1 MVTPEFLTAYYGNGF
16 NSSVAAPA
24 PTVTTKDRFQ
34 LVRPRFIM
42 NQYTGG
48 GQCSDL
54 EKPSP
59 AITSVPKQNLITCH
73 SWIYNPHFGN
83 GGNSLAQPLP
93 TITANRKWHYLM
105 NPQYE
110 SKGGGID
117 VPCFT
122 LIARMDKQPPYL
134 ITTEHDGN
142 KLPSFIRKEGN
153 VLVYEIYDTDAPIV
167 AKIKQFMAENGLVDV
182 KMRMLK
188 IPELKRIMGFP
199 ANYKLVG
206 TQAEQKKYI
215 GNAVEVTMARVLCE
229 ALGAALVKYEQKA
242 G

>member
-1 MVTPEFLTAYYGNGF
+1 
-16 NSSVAAPA
+16 
-24 PTVTTKDRFQ
+24 
-34 LVRPRFIM
+34 
-42 NQYTGG
+42 
-48 GQCSDL
+48 
-54 EKPSP
+54 
-59 AITSVPKQNLITCH
+59 
-73 SWIYNPHFGN
+73 
-83 GGNSLAQPLP
+83 
-93 TITANRKWHYLM
+93 M